1 MAVAV
6 DRIVV
11 QVPPAE
17 KAAYVRKAKRM
28 GINLSELMRR
38 GAATYSGDE
47 TQADLEALVAR
58 IAESTASA
66 DAALDDALAYVE
78 ASNKRIALLRGKP

>member
-1 MAVAV
+1 
-6 DRIVV
+6 
-11 QVPPAE
+11 
-17 KAAYVRKAKRM
+17 
-28 GINLSELMRR
+28 MRR
-38 GAATYSGDE
+38 GAASYSGDE

-78 ASNKRIALLRGKP
+78 ASNRRIAQRSGRP